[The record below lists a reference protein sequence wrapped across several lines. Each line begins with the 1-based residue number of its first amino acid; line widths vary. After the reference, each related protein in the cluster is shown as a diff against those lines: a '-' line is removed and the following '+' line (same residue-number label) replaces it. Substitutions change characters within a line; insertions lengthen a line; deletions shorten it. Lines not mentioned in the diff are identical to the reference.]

1 VSQLAPAFAVW
12 LGLVTSTWP
21 RAHPVLYLRGRISDT
36 AVPPYISGR
45 TSYLQVRLE
54 FLRYPQLI
62 PQICNSGGFG
72 PRRGV
77 TPASPWSWVD
87 HLVSGRIPATISPY
101 SDSLSLRLW
110 LVIGPSPGHGD
121 ALAGS
126 FYKRHAIR
134 REASFHRPLTACGY
148 MVSGSLDTPL
158 DGGLFTFPS
167 RYSYAIGRHGYS
179 SLGGWSP
186 LLPTGFLESRGT
198 QAHGGRQRAFRY
210 GTLTLCGRPFQGRLR
225 CVLLSHSHGA
235 GPTTPPT
242 VARRWFGLVRVRSP
256 LLTESRLISVPRGTE
271 MFQFPRCPS
280 TRLWI
285 QRGIRGYGPR
295 GLPHSETHGS
305 SLARSSPCTFRRDPR
320 PSSVRDA

>member
-1 VSQLAPAFAVW
+1 M
-12 LGLVTSTWP
+12 
-21 RAHPVLYLRGRISDT
+21 RT

-54 FLRYPQLI
+54 FLRYPQVI

-77 TPASPWSWVD
+77 TPASPCPWVD
-87 HLVSGRIPATISPY
+87 HLVSGRIPATRA
-101 SDSLSLRLW
+101 LFRLAFAAA
-110 LVIGPSPGHGD
+110 VRRYHRFARHGD

-126 FYKRHAIR
+126 YYKRHAIR
-134 REASFHRPLTACGY
+134 QGKTPHRPLTVCGY
-148 MVSGSLDTPL
+148 MVSGSLATPL
-158 DGGLFTFPS
+158 GGGLFTFPS
-167 RYSYAIGRHGYS
+167 RYSCTIGRHGYS

-186 LLPTGFLESRGT
+186 QLPTGFLGSRGT
-198 QAHGGRQRAFRY
+198 QALGGRQRACGY
-210 GTLTLCGRPFQGRLR
+210 GTLTRCGWSFQSHSPS
-225 CVLLSHSHGA
+225 VLLCNSPVA
-235 GPTTPPT
+235 GPTTPHA
-242 VARRWFGLVRVRSP
+242 VACIWFGLVRVRSP